1 LERLYAERVLDLE
14 NGKLPVGSV
23 GLDQKFPVLTEEA
36 RADAVV
42 GEARIVESPRTD
54 ESLAWAIACL

>member
-42 GEARIVESPRTD
+42 GEARIVEITTH
-54 ESLAWAIACL
+54 